1 MAKRSYGMS
10 FAIRIPVQHTLTA
23 EGRQLKRKS
32 QLTITTMK
40 TTSYLLIAIA
50 ALAVLSPIAKAD
62 QEYSFSYTDNSEIF
76 ASGDL
81 FTSGPLV
88 SNVDGSGLSGYDVTG
103 ITGERNG
110 VAITGIILN
119 PSFPGSFDAGPVIY
133 DNILLVG
140 PLSFDNSGLLF
151 STSDGGEYNLFSNDV
166 PIGGGYTDFN
176 VLTGAEVSPIFL
188 TISQVPDSSST
199 ALLLGCALAAC
210 LLVAVASRK
219 KTPTR
224 RILI

>member
-1 MAKRSYGMS
+1 
-10 FAIRIPVQHTLTA
+10 
-23 EGRQLKRKS
+23 
-32 QLTITTMK
+32 MK
-40 TTSYLLIAIA
+40 TTSYLLTAIA
-50 ALAVLSPIAKAD
+50 ALAALSPAAKAN
-62 QEYSFSYTDNSEIF
+62 QEYSFSYTDDSTII

-81 FTSGPLV
+81 FTSGALI

-110 VAITGIILN
+110 IAITGIILN

-140 PLSFDNSGLLF
+140 PLSFDNAGLLF
-151 STSDGGEYNLFSNDV
+151 STSDGGEYNLFSNDN

-176 VLTGAEVSPIFL
+176 VLTGGQVSPIFL
-188 TISQVPDSSST
+188 TIAQVPDSTST
-199 ALLLGCALAAC
+199 ALLFGSAFAAC
-210 LLVAVASRK
+210 MLVSAAMPK
-219 KTPTR
+219 KTAVR